1 VIELDV
7 RARSSGAVERERGA
21 HWQEGALL
29 AAAVA
34 AALVEYRD
42 YVRQEEEPG
51 GAAGVGTNWRAIACW
66 ERLRGGR

>member
-1 VIELDV
+1 MELGV
-7 RARSSGAVERERGA
+7 RARSSRAIEGERGG

-42 YVRQEEEPG
+42 YVRQEDEAG